1 MQMTEDHH
9 SHTGRRSLLIV
20 HGRGFKPA
28 ANELLDLSVE
38 AMRYGMQRDYPD
50 CAAAFDVVEKELVY
64 YGDLS
69 NKLLQSLGK
78 SYDAPLDLGD
88 RQNALRALKEVT
100 ERKRFDI
107 RRYDRLPGKSAFK
120 EGVASTLYP
129 LLCLVGLSPAIVRTV
144 SRDFGAYLSGG
155 DYTAA
160 VRSRVVDSLA
170 AMLERDERIMLVAH
184 GTGSAI
190 AWDAL
195 WTLSHD
201 EELKQRVQGRKVD
214 VFVTLGSPLGDR
226 HIRKRLCGA
235 GESADCRFPT
245 NVISW
250 HNVSAEDDYTCHDNT
265 LADDF
270 KKMMSDHI
278 VSAVRDY
285 KITNHAVR
293 YGCSNPHS
301 SVGYYIHPR
310 MAKIIADWIGPPP
323 EPPPREITEG

>member
-1 MQMTEDHH
+1 MTDEHH
-9 SHTGRRSLLIV
+9 SHTGRRSVLIV
-20 HGRGFKPA
+20 HGRGFKPQA
-28 ANELLDLSVE
+28 SELLELSVD
-38 AMRYGMQRDYPD
+38 AMRYGLQRDYPD
-50 CAAAFDVVEKELVY
+50 CAKAFDMLEKELVY

-69 NKLLQSLGK
+69 GELLSAQGRR
-78 SYDAPLDLGD
+78 YDAALDLGD
-88 RQNALRALKEVT
+88 RRNALRALQEIP

-120 EGVASTLYP
+120 EGVASSVYP
-129 LLCLVGLSPAIVRTV
+129 LAAMLGLSMPIVRAV
-144 SRDFGAYLSGG
+144 SRDFGEYLGG
-155 DYTAA
+155 GEYAEA
-160 VRSRVVDSLA
+160 VRNRMIGALA
-170 AMLERDERIMLVAH
+170 ALLERGDRVMLVAH

-195 WTLSHD
+195 WALSHD
-201 EELKQRVQGRKVD
+201 DDLGQRVQDCKVD

-226 HIRKRLCGA
+226 HIRKRLYGA
-235 GESADCRFPT
+235 REPAESRFPT

-270 KKMMSDHI
+270 RQMMSNHI
-278 VSAVRDY
+278 VSAVKDY
-285 KITNHAVR
+285 KICNHAVR

-310 MAKIIADWIGPPP
+310 MAKILSDWIGPPP
-323 EPPPREITEG
+323 EPPARDTD

>member
-1 MQMTEDHH
+1 MTDEHH
-9 SHTGRRSLLIV
+9 SHTGRRSVLIV

-28 ANELLDLSVE
+28 ASELLDISVD
-38 AMRYGMQRDYPD
+38 AMRYGLQRDYPN
-50 CAAAFDVVEKELVY
+50 CAAAFDAVEKQLAY
-64 YGDLS
+64 YGDLT
-69 NKLLQSLGK
+69 NGLLQAHGRR
-78 SYDAPLDLGD
+78 YDEQLDLGD
-88 RQNALRALKEVT
+88 RRNALHALKEIP

-129 LLCLVGLSPAIVRTV
+129 LAGLAGLSMPIVRAV
-144 SRDFGAYLSGG
+144 SRDFGEYLRGE
-155 DYTAA
+155 DYANVA
-160 VRSRVVDSLA
+160 RDRVIDALA
-170 AMLERDERIMLVAH
+170 TMLERDDRTMLVAH

-195 WTLSHD
+195 WALSHD
-201 EELKQRVQGRKVD
+201 DALQRRVQGRKVE

-226 HIRKRLCGA
+226 HIRKRLYGS
-235 GESADCRFPT
+235 GEPADSRFPT

-270 KKMMSDHI
+270 RQMMSEHV
-278 VSAVRDY
+278 VSAVKDY
-285 KITNHAVR
+285 KICNHAVR

-323 EPPPREITEG
+323 EPPSREEDEE